1 MISVRVGMISG
12 TLSLILGLSAA
23 AEKDR
28 PPWATAEYEILLEG
42 TRIGNE
48 KVDVF
53 KYKKYEVR
61 SEATRFW
68 PEPNRFELRYE
79 LGPSF
84 APKKLEVSASQG
96 GQILEMELK
105 HRKKDWRS
113 EVKGKGVKK
122 RRQDLGPREGAE
134 IDFDSPRF
142 NGFIVR
148 RLSLRPGEE
157 RLVEAIQFDVPELTG
172 TRQRQTYRRLDDGE
186 VETRATGPVV
196 AAAYELVSGETT
208 HQIWTDESG
217 VVLIMRT
224 ELPEG
229 LLEYELVRLESKPGA
244 WSPPAK

>member
-1 MISVRVGMISG
+1 
-12 TLSLILGLSAA
+12 
-23 AEKDR
+23 
-28 PPWATAEYEILLEG
+28 
-42 TRIGNE
+42 
-48 KVDVF
+48 
-53 KYKKYEVR
+53 
-61 SEATRFW
+61 
-68 PEPNRFELRYE
+68 
-79 LGPSF
+79 
-84 APKKLEVSASQG
+84 
-96 GQILEMELK
+96 MELK

-134 IDFDSPRF
+134 IDFDSPLF

-208 HQIWTDESG
+208 YQFWTDESG